1 MAMALLT
8 RTAEQESRYQAL
20 VMARQTRLIN
30 ALEHEEWVSLGQMG
44 PYLMIDPMLTPVFNI
59 DPVAF
64 PVTFSRMHA
73 TVMPAI
79 PEALPAPPPRT
90 RISVKVGR
98 DPRYENDRGYWITE
112 VKVDGLIVNLPD
124 KDIIRGFLPQGDK
137 AKLPRGRRY
146 RNVTSILSEA
156 LNAGLSP
163 QSLHDALKAWAVAA
177 NSPVRPA
184 ESDFNLDDETSYL
197 LHAQP
202 ATLEV
207 GGKVFKL
214 VPAGEIDVRPLI
226 KRVRVKALAGARA
239 EAVTITSKAKVDARL
254 VVSSAE
260 SSAANIRAE
269 VEVLRREISSQL
281 PNWVKISSRPAIWFS
296 NAWWVGLGVS
306 CRVKEIRFTV
316 NEWHTVLYW
325 NPIPYPVDMNEE
337 NRAYYWTS
345 HKMRLWVRL
354 NPEGRY
360 TLDDV
365 RHLGDGFSTV
375 HSDGGRVCMSLQGL
389 PGVLTSREHLISLEN
404 AISRGMQV
412 VNLNSPLS
420 RDYNNFYPDFK
431 GQIPVIVRKWLTGHI
446 TRAEQRLNAW
456 SELNPNITWDRVES
470 LEQEGAGVFNT
481 DQYQPT
487 PPVIPT
493 ETVEDVARMIAG
505 GEHATRR

>member
-1 MAMALLT
+1 MAFVIYHPNRRQGRRMAMALLT
-8 RTAEQESRYQAL
+8 RTAEQQA
-20 VMARQTRLIN
+20 RFEYLIN
-30 ALEHEEWVSLGQMG
+30 CGHLWTPDESAEYAALERMVAC
-44 PYLMIDPMLTPVFNI
+44 PPTATPVATSVVGTP
-59 DPVAF
+59 DPL
-64 PVTFSRMHA
+64 P
-73 TVMPAI
+73 
-79 PEALPAPPPRT
+79 PAPSRT

-98 DPRYENDRGYWITE
+98 DPRYEAGRGYWIVE
-112 VKVDGLIVNLPD
+112 VKVDGSPVNLPD

-137 AKLPRGRRY
+137 VKLARGRRY
-146 RNVTSILSEA
+146 RNVTSVLSGA

-226 KRVRVKALAGARA
+226 KRIRVKALAGARA

-260 SSAANIRAE
+260 NSAASIRAE

-281 PNWVKISSRPAIWFS
+281 PNWVKVSGRPAIWAG
-296 NAWWVGLGVS
+296 NQWWVGLNVS

-325 NPIPYPVDMNEE
+325 NPVPYPIDMNEE
-337 NRAYYWTS
+337 NRAYYWTR

-365 RHLGDGFSTV
+365 RHLVDGFSTV
-375 HSDGGRVCMSLQGL
+375 HSDGRVCMSLQGL
-389 PGVLTSREHLISLEN
+389 PSTLTSREHLISLEN

-412 VNLNSPLS
+412 VNLNSPLN

-431 GQIPVIVRKWLTGHI
+431 GQIPVIVRKWLTGNI
-446 TRAEQRLNAW
+446 IIAPTRTGQEIGRW
-456 SELNPNITWDRVES
+456 MELNPNITWDRVES
-470 LEQEGAGVFNT
+470 LEQEGMGVFNT
-481 DQYQPT
+481 EQYQPT
-487 PPVIPT
+487 PLAPPVIPT
-493 ETVEDVARMIAG
+493 ETVEDIARMIAG